1 MRYTLPLILTLAL
14 CFAAQALAL
23 RVVGGRTI
31 KSESNFFSSLARIQN
46 GLRDKPDVILLGS
59 SRIGRLP
66 NIPSPD
72 RGIANMGCDGGSAA
86 ITLRAIDSGIL
97 PAAPTIVIEGN
108 TLLHDLEHKGHDVAD
123 NLDSLWF
130 RLGCHL
136 KNFSATARPSA
147 ILYSALLG
155 RRIEKSASAHGELLP
170 VTDKPSIQNRTERLP
185 VDAESLVRELA
196 DIFDRLQAKDI
207 RLMLVTLPPASDQS
221 TLNIQIPKA
230 LSEQSG
236 VPLLDL
242 TTDLPPNA
250 VDYTDGVHMA
260 PSSAAA
266 ALRTILAALE
276 KL

>member
-1 MRYTLPLILTLAL
+1 
-14 CFAAQALAL
+14 
-23 RVVGGRTI
+23 
-31 KSESNFFSSLARIQN
+31 
-46 GLRDKPDVILLGS
+46 
-59 SRIGRLP
+59 
-66 NIPSPD
+66 
-72 RGIANMGCDGGSAA
+72 MGCDGGSAA